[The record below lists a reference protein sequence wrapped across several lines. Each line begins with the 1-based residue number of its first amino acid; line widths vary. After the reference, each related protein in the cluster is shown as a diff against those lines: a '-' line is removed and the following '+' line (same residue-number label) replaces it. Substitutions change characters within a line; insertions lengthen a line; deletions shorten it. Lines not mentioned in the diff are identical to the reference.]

1 VAASGP
7 AAAAAASA
15 LQTDVVLDPPGTRSL
30 DQAIEQARLRVAPR
44 AGLLV
49 VQADL
54 PLLQADD
61 IRAVIEQDAPVVV
74 APTSDG
80 GTSALLRRPSGVIG
94 TAFGRGSGRA
104 HVRLAEDAEVPVAV
118 VRRPGLA
125 HDVDDL
131 GDLTASR
138 ARWDPPRDRRARSA
152 GAGPG
157 AGRQRVLTTLRPH
170 PTGAD
175 VVQGTVKSFD
185 PETRRSVLLDDG
197 LRELEVDAEAFAA
210 SGLLE
215 LRIGQ
220 RVRFELTTDG
230 DTERVT
236 HLGIVSM

>member
-1 VAASGP
+1 VRASSLADMTTDLLALVPLRSPGLGKTRLAPALDRDARAALAGAMLADVIRALRDAEVTTVVAASGP

-61 IRAVIEQDAPVVV
+61 IHAVIEQDAPVVV

-104 HVRLAEDAEVPVAV
+104 HVRLAEDAEVLVAV

-131 GDLTASR
+131 GDLTAIQ
-138 ARWDPPRDRRARSA
+138 
-152 GAGPG
+152 GLVGP
-157 AGRQRVLTTLRPH
+157 AT
-170 PTGAD
+170 
-175 VVQGTVKSFD
+175 
-185 PETRRSVLLDDG
+185 RSVLDQLGLDRVQD
-197 LRELEVDAEAFAA
+197 A
-210 SGLLE
+210 SGC
-215 LRIGQ
+215 
-220 RVRFELTTDG
+220 
-230 DTERVT
+230 
-236 HLGIVSM
+236 

>member
-1 VAASGP
+1 MMTDLLALVPLRSPGHGKTRLAPALDRDARAALAGAMLADVIDALQEVDVPTVVAASGP

-30 DQAIEQARLRVAPR
+30 DQAIERARVRLAPR

-61 IRAVIEQDAPVVV
+61 IRAVVDQDTPVVV

-94 TAFGRGSGRA
+94 TAFGPDSGRA
-104 HVRLAEDAEVPVAV
+104 HVRLAEEAGVPVAV

-131 GDLTASR
+131 GDLTGIRGPVGPATLAVL
-138 ARWDPPRDRRARSA
+138 ARLGLDRI
-152 GAGPG
+152 
-157 AGRQRVLTTLRPH
+157 Q
-170 PTGAD
+170 D
-175 VVQGTVKSFD
+175 
-185 PETRRSVLLDDG
+185 
-197 LRELEVDAEAFAA
+197 A
-210 SGLLE
+210 SG
-215 LRIGQ
+215 
-220 RVRFELTTDG
+220 
-230 DTERVT
+230 
-236 HLGIVSM
+236 